1 MNQQTFEALE
11 YNAILTQIASYTRT
25 DAGKETVLELKPLEN
40 RKQIEAKLAEV
51 MEAMTIL
58 ERSGSVPIH
67 SLGEMEHFIKQ
78 GKKRT
83 VCPSRSI

>member
-51 MEAMTIL
+51 MEQWRYSSEVGA
-58 ERSGSVPIH
+58 
-67 SLGEMEHFIKQ
+67 SLF
-78 GKKRT
+78 T
-83 VCPSRSI
+83 A